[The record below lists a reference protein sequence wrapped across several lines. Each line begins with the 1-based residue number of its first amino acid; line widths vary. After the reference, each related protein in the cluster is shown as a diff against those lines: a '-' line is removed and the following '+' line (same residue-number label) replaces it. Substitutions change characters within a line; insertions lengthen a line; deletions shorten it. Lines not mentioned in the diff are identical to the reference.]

1 MGWKNITK
9 ASISYNLSKEWFW
22 TSDDEYE
29 RIMKAGDKKVE
40 SGTTDLGDKIKDYE
54 SMLDSMLDSV
64 KNMDGKTIS
73 GDDIKTSYVFLYRR
87 NSGPNESPLDSI
99 LNTYSKLIDTTIN
112 NFKMVQSTSTD
123 IDKVHFRGL
132 TPIMDHNYGFDNFFL
147 ISGDI
152 DSFPMLFA
160 SDYLNGNNGKIL
172 SIYTPE
178 DKEGALNTDGNFA
191 IPETITIDA
200 SKCTSELQKIK
211 RQLDTISRFKFQKHI
226 PNFKIDSDSLSDDS
240 DYDDN
245 LSSYR
250 ENIHGLFMS
259 TFEILLEGSIK
270 LIHKALDD

>member
-22 TSDDEYE
+22 SNDDEYE
-29 RIMKAGDKKVE
+29 RIMKADDKKVE
-40 SGTTDLGDKIKDYE
+40 TGTTDLGDKIKDYE
-54 SMLDSMLDSV
+54 SMLDGMLDSI

-87 NSGPNESPLDSI
+87 NTGPNESPLDSI

-123 IDKVHFRGL
+123 INKVHFRGL

-160 SDYLNGNNGKIL
+160 SDYLNGANGKIL

-178 DKEGALNTDGNFA
+178 DKEGALNTEGNFA

-200 SKCTSELQKIK
+200 SKCTSELQKLK

-245 LSSYR
+245 LSNYR
-250 ENIHGLFMS
+250 ENIHGLFIS

>member
-22 TSDDEYE
+22 SNDDEYE
-29 RIMKAGDKKVE
+29 RIMKADDKKVE
-40 SGTTDLGDKIKDYE
+40 SGTTDLGDKIKEYE
-54 SMLDSMLDSV
+54 SMLDSMLNSV

-87 NSGPNESPLDSI
+87 NTGPNESPLDSI
-99 LNTYSKLIDTTIN
+99 LNAYSKLIDTTIN

-123 IDKVHFRGL
+123 INKVHFRGL

-152 DSFPMLFA
+152 DSFPMLFT
-160 SDYLNGNNGKIL
+160 SDYLNGTNGKIL

-200 SKCTSELQKIK
+200 SKCTSELQKLK

-250 ENIHGLFMS
+250 ENIHGLFIS

>member
-22 TSDDEYE
+22 SNDDEYK
-29 RIMKAGDKKVE
+29 RIMKADDKKVE

>member
-22 TSDDEYE
+22 SNDDEYE
-29 RIMKAGDKKVE
+29 RIMKADDKKVE

-54 SMLDSMLDSV
+54 SILDSMLDSV

-87 NSGPNESPLDSI
+87 NTGPNESPLDSI

-112 NFKMVQSTSTD
+112 NFKMVQSTSTN

-160 SDYLNGNNGKIL
+160 SDYLNGTNGKIL

-178 DKEGALNTDGNFA
+178 DKEGALNTEGNFA

-200 SKCTSELQKIK
+200 SKCTSELQKLK

>member
-22 TSDDEYE
+22 SNDDEYE
-29 RIMKAGDKKVE
+29 RIMKADDKKVE

-54 SMLDSMLDSV
+54 SILDSMLDSV

-87 NSGPNESPLDSI
+87 NTGPNESPLDSI

-112 NFKMVQSTSTD
+112 NFKMVQSTSTN

-160 SDYLNGNNGKIL
+160 SDYLNGTNGKIL

-178 DKEGALNTDGNFA
+178 DKEGVLNTEGNFA

-200 SKCTSELQKIK
+200 SKCTSELQKLK

>member
-22 TSDDEYE
+22 SNDDEYE
-29 RIMKAGDKKVE
+29 RIMKADDKKVE
-40 SGTTDLGDKIKDYE
+40 TGTTDLGDKIKDYE
-54 SMLDSMLDSV
+54 SMLDGMLDSI

-87 NSGPNESPLDSI
+87 NTGPNESPLDSI

-123 IDKVHFRGL
+123 INKVHFRGL

-160 SDYLNGNNGKIL
+160 SDYLNGANGKIL

-178 DKEGALNTDGNFA
+178 DKEGALNTEGNFA
-191 IPETITIDA
+191 IPETITINA
-200 SKCTSELQKIK
+200 SKCTSELQKLK
-211 RQLDTISRFKFQKHI
+211 RQLDTISRFKFHKHI

-270 LIHKALDD
+270 LIHKALGD

>member
-22 TSDDEYE
+22 SNDDEYE
-29 RIMKAGDKKVE
+29 RIMKADDKKVE
-40 SGTTDLGDKIKDYE
+40 TGTTDLGDKIKDYE
-54 SMLDSMLDSV
+54 SMLDGMLDSI

-87 NSGPNESPLDSI
+87 NTGPNESPLDSI

-123 IDKVHFRGL
+123 INKVHFRGL

-160 SDYLNGNNGKIL
+160 SDYLNGTNGKIL

-178 DKEGALNTDGNFA
+178 DKEGALNTEGNFA
-191 IPETITIDA
+191 IPETITINA
-200 SKCTSELQKIK
+200 SKCTSELQKLK
-211 RQLDTISRFKFQKHI
+211 RQLDTISRFKFHKHI

>member
-9 ASISYNLSKEWFW
+9 ASVSYDLSKEWFW
-22 TSDDEYE
+22 SNDDEYE
-29 RIMKAGDKKVE
+29 RIMKADDKKVE
-40 SGTTDLGDKIKDYE
+40 TGTTDLGDKIKDYE
-54 SMLDSMLDSV
+54 SMLDGMLDSI

-87 NSGPNESPLDSI
+87 NTGPNESPLDSI

-123 IDKVHFRGL
+123 INKVHFRGL

-160 SDYLNGNNGKIL
+160 SDYLNGTNGKIL

-178 DKEGALNTDGNFA
+178 DKEGALNTEGNFA
-191 IPETITIDA
+191 IPETITINA
-200 SKCTSELQKIK
+200 SKCTSELQKLK
-211 RQLDTISRFKFQKHI
+211 RQLDTISRFKFHKHI

>member
-9 ASISYNLSKEWFW
+9 ASVSYNLSKEWFW
-22 TSDDEYE
+22 SNDDEYE
-29 RIMKAGDKKVE
+29 RIMKADDKKVE
-40 SGTTDLGDKIKDYE
+40 TGTTDLGDKIKDYE
-54 SMLDSMLDSV
+54 SMLDGMLDSI

-73 GDDIKTSYVFLYRR
+73 GNDIKTSYVFLYRR
-87 NSGPNESPLDSI
+87 NTGPNESPLDSI

-123 IDKVHFRGL
+123 INKVHFRGL

-160 SDYLNGNNGKIL
+160 SDYLNGTNGKIL

-178 DKEGALNTDGNFA
+178 DKEGALNTEGNFA
-191 IPETITIDA
+191 IPETITINA
-200 SKCTSELQKIK
+200 SKCTSELQKLK
-211 RQLDTISRFKFQKHI
+211 RQLDTISRFKFHKHI

>member
-22 TSDDEYE
+22 SNDDEYK
-29 RIMKAGDKKVE
+29 RIMKADDKKVE

-191 IPETITIDA
+191 IPETITINA
-200 SKCTSELQKIK
+200 SKCTSELQKLK

>member
-1 MGWKNITK
+1 
-9 ASISYNLSKEWFW
+9 
-22 TSDDEYE
+22 
-29 RIMKAGDKKVE
+29 
-40 SGTTDLGDKIKDYE
+40 
-54 SMLDSMLDSV
+54 
-64 KNMDGKTIS
+64 
-73 GDDIKTSYVFLYRR
+73 
-87 NSGPNESPLDSI
+87 
-99 LNTYSKLIDTTIN
+99 
-112 NFKMVQSTSTD
+112 MVQSTSTD
-123 IDKVHFRGL
+123 INKVHFRGL

-160 SDYLNGNNGKIL
+160 SDYLNGTNGKLL

-178 DKEGALNTDGNFA
+178 DKEGALNTEGNFA
-191 IPETITIDA
+191 IPETITINA
-200 SKCTSELQKIK
+200 SKCTSELQKLK
-211 RQLDTISRFKFQKHI
+211 RQLDTISRFKFHKHI

>member
-9 ASISYNLSKEWFW
+9 ASVSYNLSKEWFW
-22 TSDDEYE
+22 SNDDEYE
-29 RIMKAGDKKVE
+29 RIMKADDKKVE
-40 SGTTDLGDKIKDYE
+40 TGTTDLGDKIKDYE
-54 SMLDSMLDSV
+54 SMLDGMLDSI

-73 GDDIKTSYVFLYRR
+73 GDDIKTSYVSLYRR
-87 NSGPNESPLDSI
+87 NTGPNESPLDSI

-123 IDKVHFRGL
+123 INKVHFRGL

-160 SDYLNGNNGKIL
+160 SDYLNGTNGKIL

-178 DKEGALNTDGNFA
+178 DKEGALNTEGNFA
-191 IPETITIDA
+191 IPETITINA
-200 SKCTSELQKIK
+200 SKCTSELQKLK
-211 RQLDTISRFKFQKHI
+211 RQLDTISRFKFHKHI

>member
-22 TSDDEYE
+22 SNDDEYE
-29 RIMKAGDKKVE
+29 RIMKADDKKVE
-40 SGTTDLGDKIKDYE
+40 TGTTDLGDKIKDYE
-54 SMLDSMLDSV
+54 SMLDGMLDSI

-87 NSGPNESPLDSI
+87 NTGPNESPLDSI

-123 IDKVHFRGL
+123 INKVHFRGL
-132 TPIMDHNYGFDNFFL
+132 TPIMDHNYGFNNFFL

-160 SDYLNGNNGKIL
+160 SDYLNGANGKIL

-178 DKEGALNTDGNFA
+178 DKEGALNTEGNFA

-200 SKCTSELQKIK
+200 SKCTSELQKLK

-245 LSSYR
+245 LSNYR
-250 ENIHGLFMS
+250 ENIHGLFIS

>member
-9 ASISYNLSKEWFW
+9 ASVSYNLSKEWFW
-22 TSDDEYE
+22 SNDDEYE
-29 RIMKAGDKKVE
+29 RIMKADDKKVE
-40 SGTTDLGDKIKDYE
+40 TGTTDLGDKIKDYE
-54 SMLDSMLDSV
+54 SMLDGMLDSV
-64 KNMDGKTIS
+64 KNMDGKIIS

-87 NSGPNESPLDSI
+87 NTGPNESPLDSI

-123 IDKVHFRGL
+123 INKVHFRGL

-160 SDYLNGNNGKIL
+160 SDYLNGANGKIL

-178 DKEGALNTDGNFA
+178 DKEGALNTEGNFA
-191 IPETITIDA
+191 IPETITINA
-200 SKCTSELQKIK
+200 SKCTSELQKLK
-211 RQLDTISRFKFQKHI
+211 RQLDTISRFKFHKHI

>member
-22 TSDDEYE
+22 SNDDEYE
-29 RIMKAGDKKVE
+29 RIMKADDKKVE

-87 NSGPNESPLDSI
+87 NTGPNESPLDSI

-112 NFKMVQSTSTD
+112 NFTMVQSTSTD
-123 IDKVHFRGL
+123 INKVHFRGL

-160 SDYLNGNNGKIL
+160 SDYLNGTNGKIL

-178 DKEGALNTDGNFA
+178 DKEGALNTEGNFD
-191 IPETITIDA
+191 IPETITINA
-200 SKCTSELQKIK
+200 SKCTSELQKLK
-211 RQLDTISRFKFQKHI
+211 RQLDTISRFKFHKHI

>member
-9 ASISYNLSKEWFW
+9 ASVSYNLSKEWFW
-22 TSDDEYE
+22 SNDDEYE
-29 RIMKAGDKKVE
+29 RIMKADDKKVE
-40 SGTTDLGDKIKDYE
+40 TGTTDLGDKIKDYE
-54 SMLDSMLDSV
+54 SMLDGMLDSV

-87 NSGPNESPLDSI
+87 NTGPNESPLDSI

-123 IDKVHFRGL
+123 INKVHFRGL

-160 SDYLNGNNGKIL
+160 SDYLNGTNGKIL

-178 DKEGALNTDGNFA
+178 DKEGALNTEGNFA
-191 IPETITIDA
+191 IPETITINA
-200 SKCTSELQKIK
+200 SKCTSELQKLK
-211 RQLDTISRFKFQKHI
+211 RQLDTISRFKFHKHI

>member
-9 ASISYNLSKEWFW
+9 ASVSYNLSKEWFW
-22 TSDDEYE
+22 SNDDEYE
-29 RIMKAGDKKVE
+29 RIMKADDKKVE

-87 NSGPNESPLDSI
+87 NTGPNESPLDSI

-123 IDKVHFRGL
+123 INKVHFRGL

-160 SDYLNGNNGKIL
+160 SDYLNGTNGKIL

-178 DKEGALNTDGNFA
+178 DKEGALNTEGNFA
-191 IPETITIDA
+191 IPETITINA
-200 SKCTSELQKIK
+200 SKCTSELQKLK
-211 RQLDTISRFKFQKHI
+211 RQLDTISRFKFHKHI

>member
-22 TSDDEYE
+22 SNDDEYE
-29 RIMKAGDKKVE
+29 RIMKADDKKVE
-40 SGTTDLGDKIKDYE
+40 TGTTDLGDKIKDYE
-54 SMLDSMLDSV
+54 SMLDGMLDSI

-73 GDDIKTSYVFLYRR
+73 GDDIKTSYVSLYRR
-87 NSGPNESPLDSI
+87 NTGPNESPLDSI

-123 IDKVHFRGL
+123 INKVHFRGL

-160 SDYLNGNNGKIL
+160 SDYLNGTNGKIL

-178 DKEGALNTDGNFA
+178 DKEGALNTEGNFA
-191 IPETITIDA
+191 IPETITINA
-200 SKCTSELQKIK
+200 SKCTSELQKLK
-211 RQLDTISRFKFQKHI
+211 RQLDTISRFKFHKHI

>member
-9 ASISYNLSKEWFW
+9 ASINYNLSKEWFW
-22 TSDDEYE
+22 SNDDEYE
-29 RIMKAGDKKVE
+29 RIMKADDKKVE
-40 SGTTDLGDKIKDYE
+40 TDTTDLGDKIKDYE
-54 SMLDSMLDSV
+54 SMLDGMLDSI

-87 NSGPNESPLDSI
+87 NNGPNESPLDSI

-123 IDKVHFRGL
+123 INKVHFRGL

-160 SDYLNGNNGKIL
+160 SDYLNGTNGKIL

-178 DKEGALNTDGNFA
+178 DKEGALNTEGNFA

-200 SKCTSELQKIK
+200 SKCTSELQKLK

>member
-22 TSDDEYE
+22 SNDDEYE
-29 RIMKAGDKKVE
+29 RIMKADDKKVE
-40 SGTTDLGDKIKDYE
+40 TGTTDLGDKIKDYE

-87 NSGPNESPLDSI
+87 NNGPNESPLDSI
-99 LNTYSKLIDTTIN
+99 LNAYSKLIDTTIN

-160 SDYLNGNNGKIL
+160 SDYLNGTNGKIL

-178 DKEGALNTDGNFA
+178 DKEGALNTEGNFA
-191 IPETITIDA
+191 IPETITINA
-200 SKCTSELQKIK
+200 SKCTSELQKLK

-250 ENIHGLFMS
+250 ENIHGLFIS

>member
-9 ASISYNLSKEWFW
+9 ASVSYNLSKEWFW
-22 TSDDEYE
+22 SNDDEYE
-29 RIMKAGDKKVE
+29 RIMKADDKKVE

-54 SMLDSMLDSV
+54 TMLDNMLDSI

-87 NSGPNESPLDSI
+87 NTGPNESPLDSI

-160 SDYLNGNNGKIL
+160 SDYLNGTNGKIL

-178 DKEGALNTDGNFA
+178 DKEGALNTEGNFA
-191 IPETITIDA
+191 IPETITINA
-200 SKCTSELQKIK
+200 SKCTSELQKLK
-211 RQLDTISRFKFQKHI
+211 RQLDTISRFKFHKQI

-240 DYDDN
+240 GYDDN

>member
-9 ASISYNLSKEWFW
+9 ASVSYNLSKEWFW
-22 TSDDEYE
+22 SNDDEYE
-29 RIMKAGDKKVE
+29 RIMKADDKKVE
-40 SGTTDLGDKIKDYE
+40 TGTTDLGDKIKDYE
-54 SMLDSMLDSV
+54 TMLDNMLDSI

-87 NSGPNESPLDSI
+87 NTGPNESPLDSI
-99 LNTYSKLIDTTIN
+99 LNAYSKLIDTTIN

-123 IDKVHFRGL
+123 INKVHFRGL

-160 SDYLNGNNGKIL
+160 SDYLNGTNGKIL

-178 DKEGALNTDGNFA
+178 DKEGALNTEGNFA
-191 IPETITIDA
+191 IPETITINA
-200 SKCTSELQKIK
+200 SKCTSELQKLK
-211 RQLDTISRFKFQKHI
+211 RQLDTISRFKFHKHI

>member
-9 ASISYNLSKEWFW
+9 ASVSYNLSKEWFW
-22 TSDDEYE
+22 SNDDEYE
-29 RIMKAGDKKVE
+29 RIMKADDKKVE

-54 SMLDSMLDSV
+54 TMLDNMLDSI

-87 NSGPNESPLDSI
+87 NTGPNESPLDSI

-123 IDKVHFRGL
+123 INKVHFRGL

-160 SDYLNGNNGKIL
+160 SDYLNGTNGKIL

-178 DKEGALNTDGNFA
+178 DKEGALNTEGNFA
-191 IPETITIDA
+191 IPETITINA
-200 SKCTSELQKIK
+200 SKCTSELQKLK
-211 RQLDTISRFKFQKHI
+211 RQLDTISRFKFHKHI

>member
-9 ASISYNLSKEWFW
+9 ASVSYNLSKEWFW
-22 TSDDEYE
+22 SNDDEYE
-29 RIMKAGDKKVE
+29 RIMKADDKKVE

-54 SMLDSMLDSV
+54 TMLDNMLDSI

-87 NSGPNESPLDSI
+87 NTGPNESPLDSI

-123 IDKVHFRGL
+123 INKVHFRGL

-160 SDYLNGNNGKIL
+160 SDYLNGTNGKIL

-178 DKEGALNTDGNFA
+178 DKEGALNTEGNFA
-191 IPETITIDA
+191 IPETITINA
-200 SKCTSELQKIK
+200 SKCTSELQKLK
-211 RQLDTISRFKFQKHI
+211 RQLDTISRFKFHKHI

-240 DYDDN
+240 GYDDN

>member
-9 ASISYNLSKEWFW
+9 ASVSYNLSKEWFW
-22 TSDDEYE
+22 SNDDEYE
-29 RIMKAGDKKVE
+29 RIMKADDKKVE

-54 SMLDSMLDSV
+54 TMLDNMLDSI
-64 KNMDGKTIS
+64 KNMDGKTVS

-87 NSGPNESPLDSI
+87 NTSPNESRLDSS
-99 LNTYSKLIDTTIN
+99 LNTDSKLIDTTIN
-112 NFKMVQSTSTD
+112 DFKMVQSTSTD
-123 IDKVHFRGL
+123 INKVHFRGL
-132 TPIMDHNYGFDNFFL
+132 TRIMDHNYGFDNFFL

-160 SDYLNGNNGKIL
+160 SDYLNGTNGKIL

-178 DKEGALNTDGNFA
+178 DKEGALNTEGNFA
-191 IPETITIDA
+191 IPETITINA
-200 SKCTSELQKIK
+200 SKCTSELQKLK
-211 RQLDTISRFKFQKHI
+211 RQLDTISRFKFHKHI

>member
-9 ASISYNLSKEWFW
+9 ASVSYNLSKEWFW
-22 TSDDEYE
+22 SNDDEYE
-29 RIMKAGDKKVE
+29 RIMKADDKKVE
-40 SGTTDLGDKIKDYE
+40 TGTTDLGDKIKDYE
-54 SMLDSMLDSV
+54 SMLDGMLDSI

-87 NSGPNESPLDSI
+87 NTGPNESPLDSI

-112 NFKMVQSTSTD
+112 NFKMVQRTSTD
-123 IDKVHFRGL
+123 INKVHFRGL

-160 SDYLNGNNGKIL
+160 SDYLNGTNGKIL

-178 DKEGALNTDGNFA
+178 DKEGALNTEGNFA
-191 IPETITIDA
+191 IPETITINA
-200 SKCTSELQKIK
+200 SKCTSELQKLK
-211 RQLDTISRFKFQKHI
+211 RQLDTISRFKFHKHI

>member
-9 ASISYNLSKEWFW
+9 ASVSYNLSKEWFW
-22 TSDDEYE
+22 SNDDEYE
-29 RIMKAGDKKVE
+29 RIMKADDKKVE

-54 SMLDSMLDSV
+54 SMLDGMLGSI

-87 NSGPNESPLDSI
+87 NTGPNESPLDSI

-123 IDKVHFRGL
+123 INKVHFRGL

-160 SDYLNGNNGKIL
+160 SDYLNGTNGKIL

-178 DKEGALNTDGNFA
+178 DKEGALNTEGNFA
-191 IPETITIDA
+191 IPETITINA
-200 SKCTSELQKIK
+200 SKCTSELQKLK

>member
-9 ASISYNLSKEWFW
+9 ASVSYNLSKEWFW
-22 TSDDEYE
+22 SNDDEYE
-29 RIMKAGDKKVE
+29 RIMKADDKKVE

-54 SMLDSMLDSV
+54 SMLDNMLDSV

-87 NSGPNESPLDSI
+87 NTGPNESPLDSI
-99 LNTYSKLIDTTIN
+99 LNAYSKLIDTTIN

-160 SDYLNGNNGKIL
+160 SDYLNGANGKIL

-178 DKEGALNTDGNFA
+178 DKEGALNTEGNFA

-200 SKCTSELQKIK
+200 SKCTSELQKLK

>member
-9 ASISYNLSKEWFW
+9 ASVSYNLSKEWFW
-22 TSDDEYE
+22 SNDDEYE
-29 RIMKAGDKKVE
+29 RIMKADDKKVE

-54 SMLDSMLDSV
+54 SMLDGMLDSI

-87 NSGPNESPLDSI
+87 NTGPNESPLDSI

-112 NFKMVQSTSTD
+112 NFKVVQSTSTD
-123 IDKVHFRGL
+123 INKVHFRGL

-160 SDYLNGNNGKIL
+160 SDYLNGTNGKIL

-178 DKEGALNTDGNFA
+178 DKEGALNTEGNFA
-191 IPETITIDA
+191 IPETITINA
-200 SKCTSELQKIK
+200 SKCTSELQKLK
-211 RQLDTISRFKFQKHI
+211 RQLDTISRFKFHKHI

>member
-9 ASISYNLSKEWFW
+9 ASVSYNLSKEWFW
-22 TSDDEYE
+22 SNDDEYE
-29 RIMKAGDKKVE
+29 RIMKADDKKVE

-54 SMLDSMLDSV
+54 SMLDSMLDSI

-87 NSGPNESPLDSI
+87 NTGPNESPLDSI
-99 LNTYSKLIDTTIN
+99 LNAYSKLIDTTIN

-123 IDKVHFRGL
+123 INKVHFRGL

-160 SDYLNGNNGKIL
+160 SDYLNGTNGKIL

-200 SKCTSELQKIK
+200 SKCTSELQKLK

>member
-9 ASISYNLSKEWFW
+9 ASVSYNLSKEWFW
-22 TSDDEYE
+22 SNDDEYE
-29 RIMKAGDKKVE
+29 RIMKADDKKVE

-54 SMLDSMLDSV
+54 TMLDNMLDSI

-87 NSGPNESPLDSI
+87 NTGPNESPLDSI

-123 IDKVHFRGL
+123 INKVHFRGL

-160 SDYLNGNNGKIL
+160 SDYLNGTNGKIL

-178 DKEGALNTDGNFA
+178 DKEGALNTEGNFA
-191 IPETITIDA
+191 IPETITINA
-200 SKCTSELQKIK
+200 SKCTSELQKLK
-211 RQLDTISRFKFQKHI
+211 RQLDTISRFKFHKQI

-240 DYDDN
+240 GYDDN

>member
-22 TSDDEYE
+22 SNDDEYE
-29 RIMKAGDKKVE
+29 RIMKADDKKVE

-87 NSGPNESPLDSI
+87 NTGPNESPLDSI

-112 NFKMVQSTSTD
+112 NFKMVQSTSTN

-178 DKEGALNTDGNFA
+178 DKEGALNTEGNFA

-200 SKCTSELQKIK
+200 SKCTSELQKLK

-250 ENIHGLFMS
+250 ENIHGLFIS

>member
-22 TSDDEYE
+22 ISDDEYE

-40 SGTTDLGDKIKDYE
+40 SGSTDLGNKIKDYE
-54 SMLDSMLDSV
+54 SMLDNMLDSV

-160 SDYLNGNNGKIL
+160 SDYLNGTNGKIL

-178 DKEGALNTDGNFA
+178 DKEGALNTEGNFA
-191 IPETITIDA
+191 IPETITINA
-200 SKCTSELQKIK
+200 SKCTSELQKLK

-250 ENIHGLFMS
+250 ENIHGLFIS

>member
-9 ASISYNLSKEWFW
+9 ASISYNLSKERFR
-22 TSDDEYE
+22 SNDDEYE
-29 RIMKAGDKKVE
+29 RIMKADDKKVE
-40 SGTTDLGDKIKDYE
+40 TGTTDLGDKIKDYE
-54 SMLDSMLDSV
+54 SMLDGMLDSI

-87 NSGPNESPLDSI
+87 NNGPNESPLDSI
-99 LNTYSKLIDTTIN
+99 LNTYSKLIDATIN
-112 NFKMVQSTSTD
+112 NFKMVQSTSTN

-160 SDYLNGNNGKIL
+160 SDYLKGVNGKIL

-200 SKCTSELQKIK
+200 SKCTSELQKLK

-250 ENIHGLFMS
+250 ENIHGLFIS

>member
-9 ASISYNLSKEWFW
+9 ASVSYNLSKEWFW
-22 TSDDEYE
+22 SNDDEYE
-29 RIMKAGDKKVE
+29 RIMKADDKKVE
-40 SGTTDLGDKIKDYE
+40 TGTTDLGDKIKDYE
-54 SMLDSMLDSV
+54 SMLDGMLDSI

-87 NSGPNESPLDSI
+87 NTGPNESPLDSI

-123 IDKVHFRGL
+123 INKAHFRGL

-160 SDYLNGNNGKIL
+160 SDYLNGTNGKIL

-178 DKEGALNTDGNFA
+178 DKEGALNTEGNFA
-191 IPETITIDA
+191 IPETITINA
-200 SKCTSELQKIK
+200 SKCTSELQKLK
-211 RQLDTISRFKFQKHI
+211 RQLDIISRFKFHKHI

>member
-9 ASISYNLSKEWFW
+9 ASVSYNLSKEWFW
-22 TSDDEYE
+22 SNDDEYE
-29 RIMKAGDKKVE
+29 RIMKADDKKVE
-40 SGTTDLGDKIKDYE
+40 TGTTDLGDKIKDYE
-54 SMLDSMLDSV
+54 TMLDNMLDSI

-87 NSGPNESPLDSI
+87 NTGPNESPLDSI

-123 IDKVHFRGL
+123 INKVHFRGL

-160 SDYLNGNNGKIL
+160 SDYLNGTNGKIL

-178 DKEGALNTDGNFA
+178 DKEGALNTEGNFA
-191 IPETITIDA
+191 IPETITINA
-200 SKCTSELQKIK
+200 SKCTSELQKLK
-211 RQLDTISRFKFQKHI
+211 RQLDTISRFKFHKHI

>member
-22 TSDDEYE
+22 SNDDEYE
-29 RIMKAGDKKVE
+29 RIMKADDKKVE
-40 SGTTDLGDKIKDYE
+40 TGTSDLGDKIKDYE

-87 NSGPNESPLDSI
+87 NTGPNESPLDSI
-99 LNTYSKLIDTTIN
+99 LNAYSKLIDTTIN

-160 SDYLNGNNGKIL
+160 SDYLNGTNGKIL
-172 SIYTPE
+172 TIYTPE
-178 DKEGALNTDGNFA
+178 DKEGALNTEGNFA

-200 SKCTSELQKIK
+200 SKCTSELQKLK
-211 RQLDTISRFKFQKHI
+211 RQLDIISRFKFQKHI

-250 ENIHGLFMS
+250 ENIHGLFIS

>member
-9 ASISYNLSKEWFW
+9 ASVSYNLSKEWFW
-22 TSDDEYE
+22 SNDDEYE
-29 RIMKAGDKKVE
+29 RIMKADDKKVE

-54 SMLDSMLDSV
+54 SMLDNMLDSV

-87 NSGPNESPLDSI
+87 NTGPNESPLDSI

-123 IDKVHFRGL
+123 INKVHFRGL

-152 DSFPMLFA
+152 DNFPMLFA
-160 SDYLNGNNGKIL
+160 SDYLNGTNGKIL

-191 IPETITIDA
+191 IPETITINA
-200 SKCTSELQKIK
+200 SKCTSELQKLK